1 MPKSTTTTTVLLFLL
16 LLIPFFI
23 HAAATTTTT
32 SSSSRSTIIKAAFW
46 PSWSFQTLLP
56 SSINFS
62 YFTHLFYAFIP
73 LDPATFQLSIS
84 PFHHIWLTNF
94 TTTIH
99 SQAPP
104 LSALI
109 SIAGG
114 SFNRTVIAN
123 LVSNQTSRAT
133 FINSTIS
140 IALQYNLDGFDFD
153 WEFPANPE
161 QMANLAL
168 LYKEWRAAIT
178 CLLPRKVLLLTSSVY
193 FSPDFFLSVVPRSYP
208 VAVMAETLDWI
219 NAMCFDYHGWWNT
232 SETGLHAAL
241 YDPEKNISTSF
252 GLGTW
257 ISEGMPAKKVV
268 LGMPL
273 YGRTWELKD
282 SEEHGVGAPAVS
294 VGPGKG
300 GRGIMVYGAIV
311 RFNDEENATVVLDEE
326 RVAVYSYAGKSWL
339 GYDDEWSVRK
349 KVEYGMNMGFGG
361 YFLWALGFDYN
372 WTLSQ
377 TGLFLLIPSS
387 IYYYFGNFVNIC
399 RVCVC
404 ARAPAPMVFIVY

>member
-1 MPKSTTTTTVLLFLL
+1 MPKSTTTTTILL
-16 LLIPFFI
+16 LLLFPFFI
-23 HAAATTTTT
+23 HATT
-32 SSSSRSTIIKAAFW
+32 SSSSSPSTIIKAGFW
-46 PSWSFQTLLP
+46 PSWSFQTLPP

-73 LDPATFQLSIS
+73 LDPTTFQLSIS
-84 PFHHIWLTNF
+84 PFHHLWLTNF
-94 TTTIH
+94 TTTVH
-99 SQAPP
+99 SQTPP
-104 LSALI
+104 LSALL

-114 SFNRTVIAN
+114 AFNRTIIAN
-123 LVSNQTSRAT
+123 LVSNPTSRAT

-140 IALQYNLDGFDFD
+140 IALHYNLDGFDFD

-161 QMANLAL
+161 QMDNLAL

-178 CLLPRKVLLLTSSVY
+178 CLLPTKVLLLTSSVY
-193 FSPDFFLSVVPRSYP
+193 FSPDFFLSIVPRSYP

-257 ISEGMPAKKVV
+257 IREGMPAKKVV

-273 YGRTWELKD
+273 YGRTWELKE
-282 SEEHGVGAPAVS
+282 SEEHGVGSPAVN

-300 GRGIMVYGAIV
+300 GKGIMVYGAIV
-311 RFNDEENATVVLDEE
+311 RFNEENNATVVHDEE

-349 KVEYGMNMGFGG
+349 KVEYGMKMGLGG
-361 YFLWALGFDYN
+361 YFFWALGF
-372 WTLSQ
+372 
-377 TGLFLLIPSS
+377 
-387 IYYYFGNFVNIC
+387 
-399 RVCVC
+399 
-404 ARAPAPMVFIVY
+404 